1 MFLAELYTHTLLTM
15 GDDEFFSTTTAT
27 TTLRNP
33 LAIDELVV
41 FSRKLLNI
49 AFALY
54 WRDDQLSVQ
63 EGGVPGVNVKWEAAR
78 ETFTRCLLAI
88 HARE

>member
-1 MFLAELYTHTLLTM
+1 M
-15 GDDEFFSTTTAT
+15 GDDEFFSTTTGT
-27 TTLRNP
+27 TTVRDP
-33 LAIDELVV
+33 LNIDDLVI
-41 FSRKLLNI
+41 FSRKLLNL

-63 EGGVPGVNVKWEAAR
+63 EGGVPGLNVKWEAAR
-78 ETFTRCLLAI
+78 ETITRCLLAI

>member
-1 MFLAELYTHTLLTM
+1 M
-15 GDDEFFSTTTAT
+15 GDDEFFSTTTGT
-27 TTLRNP
+27 TTIQNP
-33 LAIDELVV
+33 LKIDDLIV
-41 FSRKLLNI
+41 FSRKLLNL

-63 EGGVPGVNVKWEAAR
+63 EGGVPGLNVKWEAAR
-78 ETFTRCLLAI
+78 ETITKCLLAI